1 MGMAPR
7 FPIRTHFDPCHCL
20 PKTMNGK
27 VFRINLSLV
36 GKKTVLLEQSMP
48 AIDKGVERCLIF
60 MLLLDFMPGK
70 FLRLWTFTSAEKA
83 NMKCNF

>member
-1 MGMAPR
+1 
-7 FPIRTHFDPCHCL
+7 
-20 PKTMNGK
+20 
-27 VFRINLSLV
+27 
-36 GKKTVLLEQSMP
+36 MP